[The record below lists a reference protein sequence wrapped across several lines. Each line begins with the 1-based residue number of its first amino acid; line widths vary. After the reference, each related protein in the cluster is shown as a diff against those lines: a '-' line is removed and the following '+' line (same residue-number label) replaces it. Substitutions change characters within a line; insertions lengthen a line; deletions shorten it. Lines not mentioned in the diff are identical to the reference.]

1 MRTFVAIELTEPC
14 RRKLGEAVERLR
26 GEARGV
32 RWVDAKCAHL
42 TLKFIGDLRE
52 RDLPD
57 AIAALSSLASAWE
70 PFLFRVKGLSGFPPK
85 GRPRVIHAPVH
96 EPGGVLSSLAVAV
109 DLALFEAVG
118 VAREKRPYK
127 GHVTLGRVKDPKVCL
142 PIDEI
147 AAMLPE
153 ADFGEVPVEEI
164 VLMKSDL
171 TPRGPIYSPLE
182 RLPLGS

>member
-42 TLKFIGDLRE
+42 TLKFIGDLAE

-57 AIAALSSLASAWE
+57 AITALAGAASAWE
-70 PFLFRVKGLSGFPPK
+70 PFWFRVQGVSGFPPK
-85 GRPRVIHAPVH
+85 GKPRVIHAPVH
-96 EPGGVLSSLAVAV
+96 EPEGVLASLAAAV
-109 DLALFEAVG
+109 DLALFEALRVK
-118 VAREKRPYK
+118 REKRTFK
-127 GHVTLGRVKDPKVCL
+127 GHITLGRVRDPRSCPPL
-142 PIDEI
+142 SEI

-171 TPRGPIYSPLE
+171 TPRGPVHTPLE
-182 RLPLGS
+182 RLALGA